1 MFKAGQKIL
10 VVGGSGFIGR
20 HIVNRALSLR
30 LNVTSLGFSARTSL
44 VVSDQL
50 IEHSVVDLNNAAL
63 LKERLIADEFD
74 YVVNCGGYIDHALFN
89 NGGRKNFENHLSTLI
104 NLVEAIDRT
113 KLKSFVNIGSS
124 DEYGDAP
131 APQAEHLREAPI
143 SPYSL
148 GKVCASHYLQTL
160 FRTEG
165 FPGTTVRLF
174 LTYGPGQ
181 DGRRF
186 LPQIIDGCMRGVN
199 FPVSAGEQLRDF
211 CYIDDTVTAIF
222 LALSKPKSL
231 GEIINIASGNP
242 VSIREMIET
251 VQSIIGKGTP
261 EFGMIGYRTGE
272 NMALYATIDKAKA
285 LLDWS
290 PAISLEAGLSKMI
303 EAYKII

>member
-1 MFKAGQKIL
+1 M
-10 VVGGSGFIGR
+10 
-20 HIVNRALSLR
+20 
-30 LNVTSLGFSARTSL
+30 
-44 VVSDQL
+44 
-50 IEHSVVDLNNAAL
+50 
-63 LKERLIADEFD
+63 
-74 YVVNCGGYIDHALFN
+74 
-89 NGGRKNFENHLSTLI
+89 
-104 NLVEAIDRT
+104 
-113 KLKSFVNIGSS
+113 
-124 DEYGDAP
+124 
-131 APQAEHLREAPI
+131 
-143 SPYSL
+143 
-148 GKVCASHYLQTL
+148 
-160 FRTEG
+160 
-165 FPGTTVRLF
+165 
-174 LTYGPGQ
+174 
-181 DGRRF
+181 
-186 LPQIIDGCMRGVN
+186 
-199 FPVSAGEQLRDF
+199 RDF

>member
-1 MFKAGQKIL
+1 MFNTGQKIL

-20 HIVNRALSLR
+20 HIVNRALNVN
-30 LNVTSLGFSARTSL
+30 LNVTSLGFSPRTNL
-44 VVSDQL
+44 VISDQI
-50 IEHSVVDLNNAAL
+50 IEHSEVDLNNATH
-63 LKERLIADEFD
+63 LKERLQEYQFD
-74 YVVNCGGYIDHALFN
+74 YVVNCSGYIDHTLFN
-89 NGGRKNFENHLSTLI
+89 NGGRKNFENHFLTLI

-165 FPGTTVRLF
+165 FPGTTIRLF

-181 DGRRF
+181 DGGRF
-186 LPQIIDGCMRGVN
+186 LPQIIDGCMRGIN

-211 CYIDDTVTAIF
+211 CYIDDTVSAIF
-222 LALSKPKSL
+222 QALSKPKSL
-231 GEIINIASGNP
+231 GEIINVASGNP

-251 VQSIIGKGTP
+251 VQNIIGKGTP
-261 EFGMIGYRTGE
+261 EFGKIDYRTGE
-272 NMALYATIDKAKA
+272 NMALYATIDKAEA

-290 PAISLEAGLSKMI
+290 PSTSLEVGLSKMI
-303 EAYKII
+303 EAYKTC